1 MNNSGWIKSYRS
13 LLDWEWWEDQ
23 AVTRLWLTILLSVNH
38 DRQKW
43 RGRVIEAGQMVT
55 SYASLSKKSGLSI
68 QSVRTSLNKLKS
80 TGEITC
86 KSTHQNTLITVVK
99 WAEFQ
104 ADDRITNTPINTQV
118 NTQPTYDQ
126 HTTNIRPTTNK
137 NDKNDKNEKN
147 IEYLTILSLFNETCP
162 SYPRVKSLSE
172 DRKKAIRARLNKY
185 TLDDFKQLFE
195 KAEASDFLK
204 GANSKNWSATF
215 DWLIRDRNMPKVL
228 EGTYDNKAR
237 KENKSDDNSW
247 NFTDFI
253 YGGGD

>member
-1 MNNSGWIKSYRS
+1 MNNGGWIKLYRS

-55 SYASLSKKSGLSI
+55 SYAGLSKKSGLSVR
-68 QSVRTSLNKLKS
+68 SVRTALTKLKT
-80 TGEITC
+80 TGEVTC
-86 KSTHQNTLITVVK
+86 ESTSQDTLITVVK
-99 WAEFQ
+99 WPDFQ
-104 ADDRITNTPINTQV
+104 ADDRMSDKPIDTQSD
-118 NTQPTYDQ
+118 NQATSDRQATDK
-126 HTTNIRPTTNK
+126 RPTTNK

-204 GANSKNWSATF
+204 GANNKNWSATF

-237 KENKSDDNSW
+237 KENKSDDNGW